1 METSL
6 HRKKMRIVIL
16 KIMSATRVHIRLRVA
31 IMSKVL
37 EEEQL
42 NPSLQSGECTRGLR
56 GRRLYEKELS
66 PAEAGAIKGR
76 LAGCQSHVADSQKAA
91 QG

>member
-1 METSL
+1 
-6 HRKKMRIVIL
+6 MRIVIL

-42 NPSLQSGECTRGLR
+42 NPSLQSGECTRGL
-56 GRRLYEKELS
+56 GGLQECWHFWY
-66 PAEAGAIKGR
+66 
-76 LAGCQSHVADSQKAA
+76 
-91 QG
+91 